1 MNQIFKTRWV
11 VDVVLFVAFLGC
23 FFLDLTGTVLHQ
35 ILGLIGAG
43 IVLYHLLS
51 HWKWV
56 RAVTGRFFSGASS
69 QTILYYVVDALLL
82 LGFVAILTTGLV
94 ISTWLN
100 LVLSDYVS
108 WHTAHVLF
116 SIGSLLMVVLKLT
129 LHARWIATTARRM
142 FAPPALAPTPVQI
155 ADYSRRDFLA
165 VVGTVG
171 AAALV
176 AIGSSAPS
184 LVKDLDSSTTEQVAI
199 TSGSNSVTSS
209 TSTKGFSRLRNSN
222 PSSSS
227 CAVRCGKRCSYPGH
241 CRRYTDSNDNGR
253 CDLGE
258 CLS

>member
-11 VDVVLFVAFLGC
+11 VDVALFVAFLGC

-56 RAVTGRFFSGASS
+56 RAVTERFFSSTS
-69 QTILYYVVDALLL
+69 HQPRLYYVLDALLL
-82 LGFVAILTTGLV
+82 LGFAAILATGLV

-100 LVLSDYVS
+100 LPLSNYTG
-108 WHTAHVLF
+108 WHTVHVLF
-116 SIGSLLMVVLKLT
+116 SISTLLMVVLKLA

-155 ADYSRRDFLA
+155 ADYSRRDFLV

-184 LVKDLDSSTTEQVAI
+184 LANAQVTG
-199 TSGSNSVTSS
+199 TSGSDSASSSSGTMSSRRLSNSSQ
-209 TSTKGFSRLRNSN
+209 
-222 PSSSS
+222 SSSS

-241 CRRYTDSNDNGR
+241 CRRYTDANDNGR

>member
-1 MNQIFKTRWV
+1 MNQTVKTRWG
-11 VDVVLFVAFLGC
+11 VDVALFTAFLGC
-23 FFLDLTGTVLHQ
+23 FFLDLTGTDLHQ
-35 ILGLIGAG
+35 ILGVIGAG
-43 IVLYHLLS
+43 IVLYHLLT

-56 RAVTGRFFSGASS
+56 RVVTGRFFSSTSHHAR
-69 QTILYYVVDALLL
+69 LYYAVDALLL
-82 LGFVAILTTGLV
+82 LGFAIILVTGLV

-100 LVLSDYVS
+100 LPLSNYAS

-116 SIGSLLMVVLKLT
+116 SIGTLLMVVLKLT
-129 LHARWIATTARRM
+129 LHARWIVTTARRI
-142 FAPPALAPTPVQI
+142 FAPSALAPAPMQI
-155 ADYSRRDFLA
+155 ADYSRRDFLV

-184 LVKDLDSSTTEQVAI
+184 LANAQVTG
-199 TSGSNSVTSS
+199 TSGSDSA
-209 TSTKGFSRLRNSN
+209 

-227 CAVRCGKRCSYPGH
+227 TKSSSQSSSTCTVRCGKRCSYPGH

-258 CLS
+258 SLS